1 MYLYCAID
9 SEGNTID
16 SYVSR
21 KRDTKASKCFLM
33 KALASCY
40 ATKPRSITADGDK
53 VYTVAIRE
61 LKEEKCI
68 SYNIPLRVKNM

>member
-16 SYVSR
+16 FYVSR
-21 KRDTKASKCFLM
+21 KRDTKTSKCFLM

-40 ATKPRSITADGDK
+40 TTR
-53 VYTVAIRE
+53 
-61 LKEEKCI
+61 
-68 SYNIPLRVKNM
+68 